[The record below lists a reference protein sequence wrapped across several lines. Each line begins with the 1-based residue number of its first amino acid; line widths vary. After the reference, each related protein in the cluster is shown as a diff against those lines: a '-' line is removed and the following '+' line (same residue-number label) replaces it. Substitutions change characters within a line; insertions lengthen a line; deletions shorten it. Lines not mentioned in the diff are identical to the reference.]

1 MESYTI
7 IRILLS
13 FRWDRFSGLKWEELP
28 YEQWEQL
35 ANNKFI
41 FYGKENITIYNIYK
55 KFISKMFHDNI
66 IISDSL
72 NLMSTKLKKLCE
84 KISILDGVKKI
95 FRFKGKENII
105 LTDSKNSFI
114 EFILSDLI
122 IFSKYIDM
130 FLFEDISQ
138 RAFGFTNFQTLIV
151 GEYEYKNALVKMQID
166 TVANSPKLFFP
177 RWKYMVDIPDKI
189 DKGRIEYIGDP
200 NFQDGYQY
208 VEFNIKYYY
217 IPEVTVTIVGGTN
230 IYAIPDLA
238 NQDPYRISTEGFYV
252 KVTDTTGALL
262 NNVQV
267 SWQAIGGTT
276 YAK

>member
-1 MESYTI
+1 MTSYTI
-7 IRILLS
+7 TNILQY
-13 FRWDRFSGLKWEELP
+13 FRWDRFIELKWEELP
-28 YEQWEQL
+28 YNTWDQL

-41 FYGKENITIYNIYK
+41 FQGKESISLRETLGRRIWKYFSEKLGLSEERRNIITRTIKLYETIK
-55 KFISKMFHDNI
+55 ISDNI
-66 IISDSL
+66 
-72 NLMSTKLKKLCE
+72 KR
-84 KISILDGVKKI
+84 I
-95 FRFKGKENII
+95 FIFKGKESILISETIRDTINI
-105 LTDSKNSFI
+105 
-114 EFILSDLI
+114 ILSDLI
-122 IFSKYIDM
+122 IFNKYIDM

-208 VEFNIKYYY
+208 VKFNIKYYY

-238 NQDPYRISTEGFYV
+238 NQDPYKISTEGFYV

-267 SWQAIGGTT
+267 SWQSIGGTT
-276 YAK
+276 YGK